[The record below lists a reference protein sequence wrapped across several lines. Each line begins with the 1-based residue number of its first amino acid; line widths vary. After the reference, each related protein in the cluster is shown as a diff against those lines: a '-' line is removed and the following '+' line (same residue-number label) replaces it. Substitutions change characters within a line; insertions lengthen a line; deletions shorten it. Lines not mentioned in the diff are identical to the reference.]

1 MAFKGTQ
8 FTSRNL
14 DDLRTDIETLLE
26 AYGERVGGVKF
37 KMGKIKYSAESA
49 TISLEANLPD
59 STGKVITA
67 EMKAYNV
74 YAQMDGINIALGGF
88 ANSRTL
94 GRVKMDGYKPRNTKY
109 PYIVTQVSTGKS
121 YKMPLSNVRQLV
133 AE

>member
-1 MAFKGTQ
+1 MAFKGTR

-26 AYGERVGGVKF
+26 AYSERVGVKF
-37 KMGKIKYSAESA
+37 KTGKIKYSAESA

-59 STGKVITA
+59 PTGRTMTK
-67 EMKAYNV
+67 EMRDYKS
-74 YAQMDGINIALGGF
+74 YAPMDGITIALGGY

-94 GRVKMDGYKPRNTKY
+94 GKVKMEGYKPRNTRY

-121 YKMPLSNVRQLV
+121 YKMPLSNVKMLEEV
-133 AE
+133 

>member
-1 MAFKGTQ
+1 MSFKGTQ

-14 DDLRTDIETLLE
+14 DDMRADLE
-26 AYGERVGGVKF
+26 AVLKSYGERVGGVDF
-37 KMGKIKYSAESA
+37 KLGKIKYSAESA
-49 TISLEANLPD
+49 TISLEATLPD
-59 STGKVITA
+59 STGKVMTA
-67 EMKAYNV
+67 EMKAYNI

-94 GRVKMDGYKPRNTKY
+94 GRVKMAGYKPRNTKY

-121 YKMPLSNVRQLV
+121 YKMPLSNVKMLV